1 MICIY
6 LIYSLLSPHCYD
18 MYYIYFDEVEEVRKT
33 LTFLLL
39 VHSPKELGSVY
50 ILHYTF
56 GSSDLEIKSVLLKY
70 ITETYYYIT
79 IRVHGTR
86 VYIN

>member
-6 LIYSLLSPHCYD
+6 MIYSLLSPHCYD
-18 MYYIYFDEVEEVRKT
+18 MYYIYFDEVVEEVRKT

-39 VHSPKELGSVY
+39 LVHRKSYVLGSVY

-70 ITETYYYIT
+70 ITETYYYNFT
-79 IRVHGTR
+79 IHEYTR
-86 VYIN
+86 I

>member
-1 MICIY
+1 
-6 LIYSLLSPHCYD
+6 

-33 LTFLLL
+33 LTFLL
-39 VHSPKELGSVY
+39 VHIIGKARESVY

-70 ITETYYYIT
+70 ITETYILYYYT
-79 IRVHGTR
+79 RVHA
-86 VYIN
+86 YI